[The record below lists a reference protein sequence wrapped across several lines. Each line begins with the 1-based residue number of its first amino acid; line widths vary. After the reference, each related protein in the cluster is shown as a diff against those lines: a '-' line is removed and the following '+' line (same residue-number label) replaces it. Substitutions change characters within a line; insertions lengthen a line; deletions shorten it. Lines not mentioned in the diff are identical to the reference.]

1 MLVYACC
8 ILMNNLKTKN
18 EQKQADCRGVLK
30 LGNVIHKKAIL
41 LGYFFPSSLL
51 ILRECSSLSQNCQNI
66 ITRDKNVMY
75 MFFMDAITKHHKLD
89 DLKQQKFVSVLETKN
104 PKSRCLQVHVSSETC
119 RGESFLASSS
129 FQTFLGLQIHH
140 SIFCL
145 CNHMAISSL

>member
-1 MLVYACC
+1 
-8 ILMNNLKTKN
+8 MNNLKTKN

-51 ILRECSSLSQNCQNI
+51 ILGECSSLSQNCQNI

-89 DLKQQKFVSVLETKN
+89 DLKQ
-104 PKSRCLQVHVSSETC
+104 
-119 RGESFLASSS
+119 
-129 FQTFLGLQIHH
+129 
-140 SIFCL
+140 
-145 CNHMAISSL
+145 